1 MATSTI
7 DTIVLGYE
15 GSDASRRA
23 LERTATLAQALGARV
38 VVASVVPALLEVA
51 TAAATGDPLGPA
63 VAVTAPTPDD
73 LAQAD
78 RRAVEERSAALEEP
92 VAFLEARGISAEPS
106 IRRGEPL
113 DQLLETAE
121 EQSADLIVIGA
132 EHRSVLERLLGGDLG
147 QRVARKA
154 RCDVLIVHSN
164 RD

>member
-1 MATSTI
+1 MALSRI
-7 DTIVLGYE
+7 ATIVLGYE
-15 GSDASRRA
+15 ESDSSRRA
-23 LERTATLAQALGARV
+23 LERTAVLAQALGARV

-63 VAVTAPTPDD
+63 VAVTAPSPDE

-113 DQLLETAE
+113 DQLLEAAE
-121 EQSADLIVIGA
+121 EHSADLIVVGA
-132 EHRSVLERLLGGDLG
+132 EHHSLLERLLGGDLG

-154 RCDVLIVHSN
+154 RCDVLIVHSD